1 MSSNPEQ
8 GGYNITGPLEEIVLE
23 SRFVSSTEV
32 VCGPPSQDRP
42 YLISVSN
49 VNSTTLRSNPLL
61 WVPYDPACYN
71 CSAKDQYCFMKVS
84 QAIWRN
90 VESFML
96 MEEGGRGG
104 GQFLPISWVLLY
116 STPYPQINIP
126 TESVLIP

>member
-1 MSSNPEQ
+1 MQLSSNPEQ
-8 GGYNITGPLEEIVLE
+8 DGYNITGPLEEIELE

-96 MEEGGRGG
+96 MEEGGRGVNFCRFHG
-104 GQFLPISWVLLY
+104 YFYTVPLIHK
-116 STPYPQINIP
+116 STFPLN
-126 TESVLIP
+126 